1 MALKK
6 THTSRPVER
15 LSFNSRID
23 IIIPFHGKYDHVVR
37 LVESLMR
44 YTFSNLCQ
52 ICLVDD
58 CSPNSEFLL
67 SLSKVPKRANTHRI
81 KCVRLDE
88 QRGFGGA
95 LQAGYEQTE
104 NPWTLFIHSDCVV
117 EDVNWLRP
125 LGECLLR
132 HKEDGVR
139 LVCPRTNNPLNG
151 DPRQKGTRTDRVA
164 DAILEDGH
172 LSLYCFMCHRE
183 LFEHVGG
190 FIKPYPIGG
199 YEDEEFAYR
208 MRRYGFK
215 QAICGNSWV
224 FHEGEATIKEVLRR
238 DPKLMRVFDENRL
251 QCIRDIRETLR

>member
-172 LSLYCFMCHRE
+172 LSLTVLCVIVSF
-183 LFEHVGG
+183 L
-190 FIKPYPIGG
+190 
-199 YEDEEFAYR
+199 
-208 MRRYGFK
+208 
-215 QAICGNSWV
+215 STW
-224 FHEGEATIKEVLRR
+224 EVLLNHIPLVVMRTRSSRIGCVGTVSNKRFVVIAGFSMRGKRR
-238 DPKLMRVFDENRL
+238 SKR
-251 QCIRDIRETLR
+251 C